1 MKEPVWERC
10 HYYCSGQCPEQS
22 TMDKAYLI
30 PQLLKPSQLKAATDT
45 CDQCEYYHEEKRKYR
60 RVTRS
65 FKVVVNNNEP
75 RKNTQG
81 TIVDVSIN
89 GALIKLD
96 KWSSFNKNETVNLQ
110 LYTDDVV
117 EDEEKTNVINVCG
130 RIKRVTKDKLELA
143 IMFVKDAS
151 VKKCANI

>member
-10 HYYCSGQCPEQS
+10 HYYYSGQCPEQS
-22 TMDKAYLI
+22 SMDKAYLI
-30 PQLLKPSQLKAATDT
+30 PQLLKPSQLKAAADT

-65 FKVVVNNNEP
+65 FKVVVSNKEP

-81 TIVDVSIN
+81 TVVDVSIN

-96 KWSSFNKNETVNLQ
+96 NWISFYKDDIVNLQ
-110 LYTDDVV
+110 LYANDIFVD
-117 EDEEKTNVINVCG
+117 KGKNNVITVCG
-130 RIKRVTKDKLELA
+130 LIKRVRKEKQELA
-143 IMFVKDAS
+143 IVFIEDTD

>member
-1 MKEPVWERC
+1 
-10 HYYCSGQCPEQS
+10 
-22 TMDKAYLI
+22 MDQAYLI

-65 FKVVVNNNEP
+65 FKVVVSNKEP

-96 KWSSFNKNETVNLQ
+96 NWINFNKDETVNLQ
-110 LYTDDVV
+110 LYANDIVV
-117 EDEEKTNVINVCG
+117 DEKKTNVINVCG
-130 RIKRVTKDKLELA
+130 RIKRVRKEKHELA
-143 IMFVKDAS
+143 IVFVKDET

>member
-30 PQLLKPSQLKAATDT
+30 PQLLKPSQLKAAIDT

-60 RVTRS
+60 RVKRS
-65 FKVVVNNNEP
+65 FNVVVSNKEP

-96 KWSSFNKNETVNLQ
+96 NWTNFNKDETVNLQ
-110 LYTDDVV
+110 FYTNDKFVDK
-117 EDEEKTNVINVCG
+117 EKPNVINVCG
-130 RIKRVTKDKLELA
+130 RIKRVTKKKRELA
-143 IMFVKDAS
+143 IMFVKHAS
-151 VKKCANI
+151 MKKCANI

>member
-1 MKEPVWERC
+1 
-10 HYYCSGQCPEQS
+10 
-22 TMDKAYLI
+22 MDKAYLI

-110 LYTDDVV
+110 LYADDVV
-117 EDEEKTNVINVCG
+117 VDEEKTNVINVCG
-130 RIKRVTKDKLELA
+130 RIKRVTKEKRELA
-143 IMFVKDAS
+143 IMFVKHAS
-151 VKKCANI
+151 MKKCANI

>member
-10 HYYCSGQCPEQS
+10 HYYCSGQCPDES
-22 TMDKAYLI
+22 TIDKAYLI
-30 PQLLKPSQLKAATDT
+30 PQLLKPSQIKAATDK

-65 FKVVVNNNEP
+65 FKVVVSNKEP

-81 TIVDVSIN
+81 TIVDVSNN

-96 KWSSFNKNETVNLQ
+96 KWINFNKDETVNLQ
-110 LYTDDVV
+110 LYADDIVV
-117 EDEEKTNVINVCG
+117 DEEKTNVINVCG
-130 RIKRVTKDKLELA
+130 RIKRVKKEKHELA
-143 IMFVKDAS
+143 IVFLNHSS

>member
-10 HYYCSGQCPEQS
+10 HYYCSGQCPDES
-22 TMDKAYLI
+22 TIDKAYLI
-30 PQLLKPSQLKAATDT
+30 PQLLKPSQIKAATDT

-65 FKVVVNNNEP
+65 FKVVVSNKEP

-81 TIVDVSIN
+81 TIVDVSKN

-96 KWSSFNKNETVNLQ
+96 NWINFNKDETVNLQ
-110 LYTDDVV
+110 LYANDLVVDDQ
-117 EDEEKTNVINVCG
+117 KTNVINVCG
-130 RIKRVTKDKLELA
+130 RIKRVTKEKHELA
-143 IMFVKDAS
+143 IVFLNHSS

>member
-10 HYYCSGQCPEQS
+10 HYYCTGQCPEQS

-65 FKVVVNNNEP
+65 FKVVVSNKEP

-96 KWSSFNKNETVNLQ
+96 NWINFYKDETVNLQ
-110 LYTDDVV
+110 LYANDIVV
-117 EDEEKTNVINVCG
+117 DKEKTNVINVCG
-130 RIKRVTKDKLELA
+130 RIKRVRKEKHELA
-143 IMFVKDAS
+143 IVFVKDET

>member
-10 HYYCSGQCPEQS
+10 HYYCTGQCPEQS

-65 FKVVVNNNEP
+65 FKVVVSNKEP

-81 TIVDVSIN
+81 TIVDVSKD

-96 KWSSFNKNETVNLQ
+96 NWTNFNKDETVNLQ
-110 LYTDDVV
+110 FYNNEMVV
-117 EDEEKTNVINVCG
+117 GKEKPNVINVCG
-130 RIKRVTKDKLELA
+130 RIKRVTKEKRELA
-143 IMFVKDAS
+143 IMFVKHAS
-151 VKKCANI
+151 MKKCANI

>member
-10 HYYCSGQCPEQS
+10 HYYCSRQCPEQS

-45 CDQCEYYHEEKRKYR
+45 CNQCEYYHEEKRKYR

-65 FKVVVNNNEP
+65 FKVVVSNREP
-75 RKNTQG
+75 RKNTKG
-81 TIVDVSIN
+81 TIVDVSTN

-96 KWSSFNKNETVNLQ
+96 NWANFNKNETVNLQ
-110 LYTDDVV
+110 LYADDMVV
-117 EDEEKTNVINVCG
+117 DKERTNVINVCG
-130 RIKRVTKDKLELA
+130 RIKRVTKEKHELA

-151 VKKCANI
+151 VEKCANI

>member
-10 HYYCSGQCPEQS
+10 HYYGSGQCPEQS

-45 CDQCEYYHEEKRKYR
+45 CDQCEYYREEKRKYR
-60 RVTRS
+60 RVTRP
-65 FKVVVNNNEP
+65 FKVVVSNKEP

-81 TIVDVSIN
+81 TIVDVSKD

-96 KWSSFNKNETVNLQ
+96 NWTNFNKDETVNLQ
-110 LYTDDVV
+110 FYTNDMVV
-117 EDEEKTNVINVCG
+117 DKEKPNVINVCG
-130 RIKRVTKDKLELA
+130 RIKRVTKEKRELA
-143 IMFVKDAS
+143 IMFVKHAS
-151 VKKCANI
+151 MKKCANI

>member
-1 MKEPVWERC
+1 
-10 HYYCSGQCPEQS
+10 
-22 TMDKAYLI
+22 MDKAYLI

-45 CDQCEYYHEEKRKYR
+45 CNQCEYYHEEKRKYR

-65 FKVVVNNNEP
+65 FKVVVSNKEP

-89 GALIKLD
+89 GALVKLD
-96 KWSSFNKNETVNLQ
+96 NWINFNENETVNLQ
-110 LYTDDVV
+110 LYAHDIVI
-117 EDEEKTNVINVCG
+117 DEEKTDVINVCG
-130 RIKRVTKDKLELA
+130 RIKRVTKEKHELA

>member
-10 HYYCSGQCPEQS
+10 HYYCSGQCPEQL

-30 PQLLKPSQLKAATDT
+30 PQLLKPSQIKAATDT

-60 RVTRS
+60 RVTRP
-65 FKVVVNNNEP
+65 FKVVVSNKEP

-81 TIVDVSIN
+81 TIVDVSID

-96 KWSSFNKNETVNLQ
+96 NWISFNKNETVNLRF
-110 LYTDDVV
+110 YTNDMVV
-117 EDEEKTNVINVCG
+117 DEEKINVINVCG
-130 RIKRVTKDKLELA
+130 RIKRVTKEKHELA
-143 IMFVKDAS
+143 IVFVKDAS

>member
-10 HYYCSGQCPEQS
+10 HYYCSGQCPERS

-30 PQLLKPSQLKAATDT
+30 PQLLKPSQLKAAIDT

-60 RVTRS
+60 RVKRS
-65 FKVVVNNNEP
+65 FNVVVSNKEP

-96 KWSSFNKNETVNLQ
+96 NWTNFNKDETVNLQ
-110 LYTDDVV
+110 FYTNDKFVDK
-117 EDEEKTNVINVCG
+117 EKPNVINVCG
-130 RIKRVTKDKLELA
+130 RIKRVTKKKRELA
-143 IMFVKDAS
+143 IMFVKHAS
-151 VKKCANI
+151 MKKCANI

>member
-1 MKEPVWERC
+1 MKEQVWERC
-10 HYYCSGQCPEQS
+10 HYYCSRQCPEQS

-45 CDQCEYYHEEKRKYR
+45 CNQCEYYHEEKRKYR

-65 FKVVVNNNEP
+65 FKVVVSNKEP

-89 GALIKLD
+89 GALVKLD
-96 KWSSFNKNETVNLQ
+96 NWINFNEKETVNLQ
-110 LYTDDVV
+110 LYAHDIVI
-117 EDEEKTNVINVCG
+117 DEEKTNVIDVCG
-130 RIKRVTKDKLELA
+130 RIKRVTKEKHELA

-151 VKKCANI
+151 MEKCANI

>member
-30 PQLLKPSQLKAATDT
+30 PQLLEPSQLKAATDT

-117 EDEEKTNVINVCG
+117 VDEEKTNVINVCG

-151 VKKCANI
+151 VKKYANI

>member
-10 HYYCSGQCPEQS
+10 HYYCSRQCPEQS

-45 CDQCEYYHEEKRKYR
+45 CNQCEYYHEEKRKYL

-65 FKVVVNNNEP
+65 FKVVVSNKEP

-89 GALIKLD
+89 GALVKLD
-96 KWSSFNKNETVNLQ
+96 NWINFNENETVNLQ
-110 LYTDDVV
+110 LYAHDIVI
-117 EDEEKTNVINVCG
+117 DEEKTNVINVCG
-130 RIKRVTKDKLELA
+130 RIKRVTKEKHELA

-151 VKKCANI
+151 VEKCANI

>member
-1 MKEPVWERC
+1 
-10 HYYCSGQCPEQS
+10 
-22 TMDKAYLI
+22 MDKAYLI

-45 CDQCEYYHEEKRKYR
+45 CNQCEYYHEEKRKYR

-65 FKVVVNNNEP
+65 FKVVVSNKEP

-89 GALIKLD
+89 GALVKLD
-96 KWSSFNKNETVNLQ
+96 NWINFNENETVNLQ
-110 LYTDDVV
+110 LYAHDIVI
-117 EDEEKTNVINVCG
+117 DEEKTDVINVCG
-130 RIKRVTKDKLELA
+130 RIKRVTKEKHELA

-151 VKKCANI
+151 MKKCANI

>member
-1 MKEPVWERC
+1 
-10 HYYCSGQCPEQS
+10 
-22 TMDKAYLI
+22 MDKAYLI

-65 FKVVVNNNEP
+65 FRVVVNNNEP

-110 LYTDDVV
+110 LYADDVV
-117 EDEEKTNVINVCG
+117 VDEEKTNVINVCG

>member
-1 MKEPVWERC
+1 
-10 HYYCSGQCPEQS
+10 
-22 TMDKAYLI
+22 MDKAYLI

-65 FKVVVNNNEP
+65 FKVVVSNKEP

-89 GALIKLD
+89 GALIRLD
-96 KWSSFNKNETVNLQ
+96 NWMNFNKDETVNLQ
-110 LYTDDVV
+110 LYANDIVV
-117 EDEEKTNVINVCG
+117 DEEKTNVINVCG
-130 RIKRVTKDKLELA
+130 RIKRVRKEKHELA
-143 IMFVKDAS
+143 IVFVKDET

>member
-45 CDQCEYYHEEKRKYR
+45 CNQCEYYHEEKRKYR

-65 FKVVVNNNEP
+65 FKVVVSNKEP

-89 GALIKLD
+89 GALVKLD
-96 KWSSFNKNETVNLQ
+96 NWINFNENETVNLQ
-110 LYTDDVV
+110 LYAHDIVI
-117 EDEEKTNVINVCG
+117 DEEKTDVINVCG
-130 RIKRVTKDKLELA
+130 RIKRVTKEKHELA

-151 VKKCANI
+151 VEKCTNI

>member
-10 HYYCSGQCPEQS
+10 HYYCSGQCPERS

-30 PQLLKPSQLKAATDT
+30 PQLLKPSQLKAAIDT

-60 RVTRS
+60 RVKRS
-65 FKVVVNNNEP
+65 FNVVVSNKEP

-96 KWSSFNKNETVNLQ
+96 NWTNFNKDETVNLQ
-110 LYTDDVV
+110 FYTNDKFVDK
-117 EDEEKTNVINVCG
+117 EKPNVINVCG
-130 RIKRVTKDKLELA
+130 RIKRVTKEKRELA
-143 IMFVKDAS
+143 IVFVKQAS
-151 VKKCANI
+151 MKKCANI

>member
-1 MKEPVWERC
+1 
-10 HYYCSGQCPEQS
+10 
-22 TMDKAYLI
+22 MDKAYLI
-30 PQLLKPSQLKAATDT
+30 PQLLKPSQLKAAADT
-45 CDQCEYYHEEKRKYR
+45 CDKCGYYHEEKRKYR

-65 FKVVVNNNEP
+65 FKVLVSNKEP

-96 KWSSFNKNETVNLQ
+96 NWINVNKNETVNLQ
-110 LYTDDVV
+110 LYADDIVKN
-117 EDEEKTNVINVCG
+117 EEKTNVINVCG
-130 RIKRVTKDKLELA
+130 RIKRATKEKRELA
-143 IMFVKDAS
+143 IMFVKDTS

>member
-1 MKEPVWERC
+1 
-10 HYYCSGQCPEQS
+10 
-22 TMDKAYLI
+22 MDKAYLI
-30 PQLLKPSQLKAATDT
+30 PQLLEPSQLKAATDT

-65 FKVVVNNNEP
+65 FKVVVNNKEP

-110 LYTDDVV
+110 LYADDAVV
-117 EDEEKTNVINVCG
+117 DEEKTNVINVCG

-143 IMFVKDAS
+143 IMFVKDTS

>member
-10 HYYCSGQCPEQS
+10 HYYGSGQCLEQS

-45 CDQCEYYHEEKRKYR
+45 CDQCKYYREEKRKYR
-60 RVTRS
+60 RVTRP
-65 FKVVVNNNEP
+65 FQVVVSNKKP

-81 TIVDVSIN
+81 TIVDVSKD

-96 KWSSFNKNETVNLQ
+96 NWTNFNKDETVNLQ
-110 LYTDDVV
+110 FYTNETVV
-117 EDEEKTNVINVCG
+117 DKEKPNVINVCG
-130 RIKRVTKDKLELA
+130 RIKRVTKEKRELA
-143 IMFVKDAS
+143 IMFVKHAS
-151 VKKCANI
+151 MKKCASI

>member
-10 HYYCSGQCPEQS
+10 HYYCSGQC
-22 TMDKAYLI
+22 LI

-45 CDQCEYYHEEKRKYR
+45 CDQCEYYREEKRKYR
-60 RVTRS
+60 RVTRP
-65 FKVVVNNNEP
+65 FKVVVSNKEP

-81 TIVDVSIN
+81 TIVDVSID

-96 KWSSFNKNETVNLQ
+96 NWINFNKDETVNLQ
-110 LYTDDVV
+110 LYANDIVV
-117 EDEEKTNVINVCG
+117 DEEKTNVINVYG
-130 RIKRVTKDKLELA
+130 RIKRVTKEKHELA
-143 IMFVKDAS
+143 IIFVKQAS

>member
-10 HYYCSGQCPEQS
+10 HYYCSGHCPEQS

-65 FKVVVNNNEP
+65 FKVVVSNKEP
-75 RKNTQG
+75 KKNTQG
-81 TIVDVSIN
+81 TIVDVSIT

-96 KWSSFNKNETVNLQ
+96 NWINFNKDETVNLQ
-110 LYTDDVV
+110 LYANDVV
-117 EDEEKTNVINVCG
+117 VDEEKTNVINVCG
-130 RIKRVTKDKLELA
+130 RIKRVRKEKHELA
-143 IMFVKDAS
+143 IVFVKDET